1 MKTIEQKK
9 EIALQ
14 LKKVAGAMHIFVEY
28 RYENVEQAS
37 VLLYSDAQRDFVQ
50 ALADSGDSYYK
61 DFVQEICS
69 KENADWTTEELKS
82 AYWEIVDIRIN

>member
-1 MKTIEQKK
+1 MKTKEEKK
-9 EIALQ
+9 EIALR
-14 LKKVAGAMHIFVEY
+14 LKETAGAMHIVVDY

-37 VLLYSDAQRDFVQ
+37 VLLYSDAQKDFVQ
-50 ALADSGDSYYK
+50 ALADSGDSFYK

-82 AYWEIVDIRIN
+82 AYWEIVDIRFN